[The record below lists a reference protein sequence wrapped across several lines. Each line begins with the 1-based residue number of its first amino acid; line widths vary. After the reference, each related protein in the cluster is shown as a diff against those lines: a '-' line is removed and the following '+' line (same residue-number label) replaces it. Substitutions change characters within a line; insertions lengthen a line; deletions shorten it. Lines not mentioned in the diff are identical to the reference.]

1 MTELG
6 QVSVLRLSDKSN
18 LILFLKNVKLIVDNL
33 LNYIFTQWVR
43 DATGFQQLINHQ
55 IIIEAWDINVRGI

>member
-18 LILFLKNVKLIVDNL
+18 LILFFKNVKLIVDNL